1 MKRIIGPNEDKNWPN
16 EVNEEKVLMTDSMRN
31 RYNKP
36 NEEIVLKIKVQRGTD
51 IYNQLNEE
59 LVLIV
64 GPTRNWYL

>member
-31 RYNKP
+31 RYNMP
-36 NEEIVLKIKVQRGTD
+36 NEEIVLNIKAQRGTD

-64 GPTRNWYL
+64 GPTRN